1 VVVEQDEVMVRLEQ
15 VVLVVEVRVV
25 ILLTG
30 LLDRLILVVV
40 AVAGV

>member
-1 VVVEQDEVMVRLEQ
+1 VAERDEVMVRLEQ
-15 VVLVVEVRVV
+15 VVLVAEVRVV